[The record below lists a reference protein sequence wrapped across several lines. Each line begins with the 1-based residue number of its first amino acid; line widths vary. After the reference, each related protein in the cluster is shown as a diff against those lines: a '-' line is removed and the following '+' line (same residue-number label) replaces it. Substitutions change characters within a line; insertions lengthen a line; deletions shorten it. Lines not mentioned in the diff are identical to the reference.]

1 MFILSLYN
9 SLFLPSM
16 MCKVDNLK
24 WIKARI
30 KAEVKE
36 RLTDGISPKKKACKP
51 KNATKRKPTK
61 NDT

>member
-1 MFILSLYN
+1 MFILSLY

-36 RLTDGISPKKKACKP
+36 RLTDGISPRKKARKTV
-51 KNATKRKPTK
+51 AKRKPTK